1 AADILDLGG
10 AVAGVLEHVRSRA
23 AELGAPQAI
32 AHRIVHGG
40 AQFHQPTVLNDDVLA
55 QIESL
60 NSLAPLHNPPAIE
73 AVRLAVAAYADV
85 PHVAI
90 FDTAWHGTWPR
101 RARGYALPAGLREGF
116 WIRRFGFHG
125 VSHAHVVGSVAARMH
140 ASPQELR
147 IISCHLG
154 NGASVAAVEYGRS
167 VETSMG
173 MTPLEG
179 LVMGTRVGD
188 IDPGVLLLLL

>member
-1 AADILDLGG
+1 MRVLALNCGSSSVKCALLDSERRTRLLDVRVENIGRQDCRLEVDGERREAADILDLGG

-90 FDTAWHGTWPR
+90 FDTAWHGT
-101 RARGYALPAGLREGF
+101 
-116 WIRRFGFHG
+116 
-125 VSHAHVVGSVAARMH
+125 
-140 ASPQELR
+140 
-147 IISCHLG
+147 
-154 NGASVAAVEYGRS
+154 
-167 VETSMG
+167 
-173 MTPLEG
+173 
-179 LVMGTRVGD
+179 
-188 IDPGVLLLLL
+188 